1 MYSSPDSGHGSKH
14 SNNNILKES
23 KSPTSLHFFQKPA
36 LKVLSKNFRA
46 ESSILKTCN
55 CPVDS
60 THREKRRQKKHGDL
74 TSKLDLG
81 PLPLRRDSTVDE
93 LIALSDL
100 SPPCSTSQ
108 MGYRLIASKQMVGI
122 FLSVWARKE
131 LVPYIAHLRVSSVGR
146 GIMGRLG
153 NKVSILMIAI
163 LFLPGFDLLS
173 LIIYCN

>member
-1 MYSSPDSGHGSKH
+1 MYSSPDCSKH
-14 SNNNILKES
+14 SNKEL
-23 KSPTSLHFFQKPA
+23 KSPTSHHFFQKPA

-46 ESSILKTCN
+46 ESSLLKTCN

-60 THREKRRQKKHGDL
+60 TLREKRRQKKLRDV

-81 PLPLRRDSTVDE
+81 PLPMRRDSTVDE
-93 LIALSDL
+93 LVAISDMSL
-100 SPPCSTSQ
+100 PCSTSQ
-108 MGYRLIASKQMVGI
+108 TGYRLIASKQMVGI

-153 NKVSILMIAI
+153 NKVSVLLRHMSTFRPPTLSV
-163 LFLPGFDLLS
+163 LF
-173 LIIYCN
+173 N